1 FSYEDGANLRV
12 LGQLMSAPA
21 RINRGRAGFE
31 FGFELAIRFARKTSG
46 ESFPFGSCYGRF
58 RIRNDL
64 RRFLQFQRRFLQK
77 TARWCVQSCFDFHEA
92 RAGNKPAINR
102 RRRRQ
107 CLSAPNPPGAKF
119 SRWNIDIFLASDLVA
134 LLYFCLADR
143 AVEAPTRSTL

>member
-1 FSYEDGANLRV
+1 
-12 LGQLMSAPA
+12 
-21 RINRGRAGFE
+21 
-31 FGFELAIRFARKTSG
+31 
-46 ESFPFGSCYGRF
+46 
-58 RIRNDL
+58 
-64 RRFLQFQRRFLQK
+64 LQFQRRFLQK

-143 AVEAPTRSTL
+143 AVEAPTRSTLQWKREHLLWRNQFCDRAVRAYSRRANDPPLFNCDQIDILESVTPINLESS